1 MGLLLRAWEGQ
12 HRQMRRKG
20 HGRML
25 LGKPIDQLLQPLL
38 LGQKLAIKL
47 LEPDYL
53 SSQTSSRRAA
63 LKMLLVFTIAPLTFG
78 RMHVPR
84 SA

>member
-1 MGLLLRAWEGQ
+1 MFGHVNALLLNPPVSNVSGALRTA
-12 HRQMRRKG
+12 
-20 HGRML
+20 
-25 LGKPIDQLLQPLL
+25 
-38 LGQKLAIKL
+38 QKLARKL

-78 RMHVPR
+78 RVHVPR